1 MTVRGDVERGRSPG
15 HVEGR
20 RGVVARPGQH
30 EPRRSRSLVLDRC
43 RRPGTRCGRPDK
55 GDDAMPH
62 DLRFSV
68 LVLPNVAWPEFLR
81 RCRQVEELG
90 FDAIGL
96 ADHLVDWAGGKG
108 PWFELWSQLSA
119 IAMAT
124 TRIRLATLVA
134 QIPLR
139 NPALFALQAL
149 TADHISGGRLDL
161 GLGTGLEIDPSYR
174 MMGIENW
181 SAKERV
187 ARLEEYVEVVD
198 RLLSQAE
205 VSYRGRYYQVD
216 AATLRPRPVQ
226 LPRPPI
232 LIAAMGPVMLGLT
245 ARHADIWNSLSFAK
259 TFDAQIEE
267 TRQRIAAIDARC
279 AAIGRDPGSLRRSY
293 LMFDP
298 GARANG
304 GALAYYE
311 SAEIFTR
318 MVQRVIALGIS
329 EVGLYYPMLDQQMPM
344 FEHIARDV
352 LPRLKAAHAAGTE
365 G

>member
-1 MTVRGDVERGRSPG
+1 
-15 HVEGR
+15 
-20 RGVVARPGQH
+20 
-30 EPRRSRSLVLDRC
+30 
-43 RRPGTRCGRPDK
+43 
-55 GDDAMPH
+55 MPH
-62 DLRFSV
+62 ELRFSV
-68 LVLPNVAWPEFLR
+68 LVLPNVPWDEFLR
-81 RCRQVEELG
+81 RCRQVEALG
-90 FDAIGL
+90 FDALDL

-119 IAMAT
+119 VAMAT

-181 SAKERV
+181 NAKERV
-187 ARLEEYVEVVD
+187 ARFGEYVEVVD
-198 RLLSQAE
+198 RLLSQQD
-205 VSYRGRYYQVD
+205 VSYRGRYYQTD
-216 AATLRPRPVQ
+216 ATTLRPRPVQ

-232 LIAAMGPVMLGLT
+232 LIAAMGPVMLGLA

-259 TFDAQIEE
+259 TFDAQLEE

-279 AAIGRDPGSLRRSY
+279 AAIGRDPASLRRSY

-298 GARANG
+298 AASASG
-304 GALAYYE
+304 GVYGYYE
-311 SAEIFTR
+311 SEEMFAHMAR
-318 MVQRVIALGIS
+318 QVIELGIS
-329 EVGLYYPMLDQQMPM
+329 DVGLYYPMLERQVPM
-344 FEHIARDV
+344 FERIARNV
-352 LPRLKAAHAAGTE
+352 VPALKAAHGVRRH

>member
-1 MTVRGDVERGRSPG
+1 
-15 HVEGR
+15 
-20 RGVVARPGQH
+20 
-30 EPRRSRSLVLDRC
+30 
-43 RRPGTRCGRPDK
+43 
-55 GDDAMPH
+55 MPH

-68 LVLPNVAWPEFLR
+68 LVLPNVPWHEFLR
-81 RCRQVEELG
+81 RCRHVEALG
-90 FDAIGL
+90 FDQLGL

-187 ARLEEYVEVVD
+187 ARFGEYVEVVD
-198 RLLSQAE
+198 RLLSQE
-205 VSYRGRYYQVD
+205 ETTYRGRYYQVD
-216 AATLRPRPVQ
+216 AASLRPRPVQ
-226 LPRPPI
+226 MPRPPI
-232 LIAAMGPVMLGLT
+232 LIAAMGPVMLGHA

-259 TFDAQIEE
+259 TFETQIEE
-267 TRQRIAAIDARC
+267 TRGRIAAIDARC
-279 AAIGRDPGSLRRSY
+279 AAIGRDPASLRRSY

-298 GARANG
+298 TARSSG
-304 GALAYYE
+304 GVIQYYDSE
-311 SAEIFTR
+311 DIFKR
-318 MVQRVIALGIS
+318 MAQQVIALGITD
-329 EVGLYYPMLDQQMPM
+329 VGVYYPMLERQIPM
-344 FEHIARDV
+344 FERIAQGV
-352 LPRLKAAHAAGTE
+352 LPALKAAHAAGIR